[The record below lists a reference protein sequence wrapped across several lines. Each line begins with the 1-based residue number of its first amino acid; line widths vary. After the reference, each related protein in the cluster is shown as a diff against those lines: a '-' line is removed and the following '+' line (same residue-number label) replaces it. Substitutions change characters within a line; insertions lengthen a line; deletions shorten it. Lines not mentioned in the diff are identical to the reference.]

1 MMYILNWQT
10 FKHTRNY
17 DIIWKKK
24 KCLNAWNETCTECS
38 RKMKRGIGKRRIE
51 FATNWRTLCSAGWV
65 MFNHFF
71 LIVATDRGKI
81 SSDHDGIWFDIN
93 LYPLSFFVNIPFK
106 FRLKDKKVFSYNRP
120 HTRVEQRNR
129 NKEIKLIIPILY
141 ALCLEQIFYIKKII
155 CGVRNVN
162 QPKLSSSQVLQTY
175 HNSFS

>member
-1 MMYILNWQT
+1 
-10 FKHTRNY
+10 
-17 DIIWKKK
+17 
-24 KCLNAWNETCTECS
+24 
-38 RKMKRGIGKRRIE
+38 MKRGIGKRRIE

-141 ALCLEQIFYIKKII
+141 ALCLEQIFYIKKLF
-155 CGVRNVN
+155 VE
-162 QPKLSSSQVLQTY
+162 
-175 HNSFS
+175 